1 MDFVDLYLVHSPN
14 NGMLLETWDALVRLQ
29 REGKI
34 RSIGVSNWNIQ
45 HIEALRE
52 NNRPL
57 PTVNQIEIHPLLYKR
72 RKPLLD
78 YCKKHGILIQAY
90 GSLFSGYMEW
100 LKHETVM
107 SISKKHDKSP
117 GQVLLRWAL
126 QKGFQIIPK
135 SVKES
140 RIIENALVFDFHLA
154 EEDMDALD
162 GMEGSLGEYWDP
174 LDEPVELGETYHY
187 EEDLKLLFQR
197 SWKDEI

>member
-1 MDFVDLYLVHSPN
+1 
-14 NGMLLETWDALVRLQ
+14 VRLQ
-29 REGKI
+29 REEKI

-57 PTVNQIEIHPLLYKR
+57 PTVNQIEIHPLLYNR

-90 GSLFSGYMEW
+90 GSLFSGYTEW
-100 LKHETVM
+100 LTHEIVT
-107 SISKKHDKSP
+107 SISNKYGKSP

-140 RIIENALVFDFHLA
+140 RIIENALVFNFHLA
-154 EEDMDALD
+154 EEDMVALD
-162 GMEGSLGEYWDP
+162 GMEGDLGEYWDP
-174 LDEPVELGETYHY
+174 LDESIDLGETHHY
-187 EEDLKLLFQR
+187 EEDLKSLFQR